1 MVGEVLFIVAIVVLI
16 VAYKLNAEAS
26 VGCGLGAGF
35 FALILG
41 GLFGGPPKVVFASV
55 CVIIVVIGGVIL
67 ENYNKASKEAFIK
80 ANESQIQII
89 MTYVEKAYDC
99 AKRFDWVEPSWM
111 MLRHEDDDLKLC
123 LYFYDESY
131 LPFIVEHY
139 DEMVWEI
146 ETYSGDNL
154 SYQFLSKKLYVYVK
168 NSGFHN
174 AYDLKG
180 EVWKRLKARHTDW
193 KISSDGEVRF

>member
-99 AKRFDWVEPSWM
+99 AK
-111 MLRHEDDDLKLC
+111 
-123 LYFYDESY
+123 
-131 LPFIVEHY
+131 
-139 DEMVWEI
+139 
-146 ETYSGDNL
+146 
-154 SYQFLSKKLYVYVK
+154 
-168 NSGFHN
+168 
-174 AYDLKG
+174 
-180 EVWKRLKARHTDW
+180 
-193 KISSDGEVRF
+193 